1 MKKSFIAAV
10 FVFALSLLSLAQS
23 EKKTP
28 MDDVLKERQGFYK
41 VYADAKMGIDTTKEN
56 MIVLANKME
65 QVIKLD
71 DIIIDQYL
79 FKEFDRANELQ
90 AKVDDLGKDKTSLQ
104 AKHAKSELYF
114 MIAAGGAALFFLLFV
129 VMLILVITKG
139 GKAKKISKQIAEK
152 DELLTSQET
161 KVKDVEKNLGDQ
173 NAQLKKDYD
182 GLKTSTDQERRAFKL
197 KEDEFSKQVAFIEE
211 KIKKASLKESDL
223 NYQVFQ
229 LELKLKN
236 ELEGTIQEKCK
247 LENQV
252 IDLKRELS
260 EVRLKLEEESK
271 KPKGDENA
279 LNELRGKI
287 SWFETEVQNLRQWAE
302 NEKQAKENAENI
314 LRDKNN
320 ETEGLYRERDELWGR
335 INGME
340 GHINELGNQINNLN
354 GQVGNLH
361 NEKNQMEEQLRNNA
375 GQGDQILNDLHN
387 RIRDLENQIYG
398 LNEEKNNLY
407 NQINELRPRAEE
419 ADHLRNRLNELL
431 GFVDRLRSGS

>member
-10 FVFALSLLSLAQS
+10 FVFALSLLSLAQG

-28 MDDVLKERQGFYK
+28 MDGVLKERQVFYK

-90 AKVDDLGKDKTSLQ
+90 TKVDDLEKDKTSLQ

-161 KVKDVEKNLGDQ
+161 KVKEVEKNLGDQ

-197 KEDEFSKQVAFIEE
+197 KEDEFIKQVAFIEE
-211 KIKKASLKESDL
+211 KIKKASQKESDL

-279 LNELRGKI
+279 FNELRGKI

-340 GHINELGNQINNLN
+340 GHINELGNQINDLN

-361 NEKNQMEEQLRNNA
+361 NEKNQLEEQLRNNA
-375 GQGDQILNDLHN
+375 GQGDQLNDLHN
-387 RIRDLENQIYG
+387 RIRDLEDQING
-398 LNEEKNNLY
+398 INDEKNGLY

-431 GFVDRLRSGS
+431 GFVDRLRSGN